1 MHAVQQLG
9 RMHAVQQL
17 ERFAEIRFVVLSH
30 TKHDRLVFEHKYE
43 LRWEW
48 RTAVEMKEERK
59 RFNKNFVYCREI
71 REHFFKCLGDTQILK
86 T

>member
-43 LRWEW
+43 LR
-48 RTAVEMKEERK
+48 
-59 RFNKNFVYCREI
+59 
-71 REHFFKCLGDTQILK
+71 
-86 T
+86 